1 MLMYNFLGYSLNYS
15 DTTGSLSIYSK
26 NEPTNFNADIGD
38 VVFKSLMYKAKLV
51 GETDAQPAPNNKKIL
66 KNAIIAVPKKY
77 LSNFWRSLEMWL
89 INCKVELKLKWTKH
103 CVLATAG
110 VTMLILIL
118 IISFL
123 LSKT

>member
-1 MLMYNFLGYSLNYS
+1 MYNFLGYSLNYS

-77 LSNFWRSLEMWL
+77 LSNFWRSLEM
-89 INCKVELKLKWTKH
+89 
-103 CVLATAG
+103 
-110 VTMLILIL
+110 
-118 IISFL
+118 
-123 LSKT
+123 